1 MDADLFKA
9 QVTSLFFLTHRSGQK
24 LFCLEFFS
32 KQLYIYEMEH
42 LLCFKGQRLCFS
54 I

>member
-1 MDADLFKA
+1 MEKIPHKKTFKNTAGLQFVMDA
-9 QVTSLFFLTHRSGQK
+9 
-24 LFCLEFFS
+24 
-32 KQLYIYEMEH
+32 EMEH